1 MRKTLLAP
9 AVWIGALAVACLL
22 IALAGSALLFR
33 PPAGGTVTP
42 VTLPVTLLPA
52 PTSTPR
58 PTATPTLDPLAQLT
72 ATAAPGQIAVGRYVQ
87 ISGTEGAGLRLRA
100 APGLDG
106 TPLFLGF
113 DTEVFEVRDGPQVAD
128 GYTWWFI
135 VSPYDENRSGWAA
148 ADYLEV
154 INP

>member
-1 MRKTLLAP
+1 
-9 AVWIGALAVACLL
+9 
-22 IALAGSALLFR
+22 
-33 PPAGGTVTP
+33 
-42 VTLPVTLLPA
+42 
-52 PTSTPR
+52 
-58 PTATPTLDPLAQLT
+58 LDSLAQRT
-72 ATAAPGQIAVGRYVQ
+72 ATALPGQIAPGRYVQ
-87 ISGTEGAGLRLRA
+87 IGGTEGAGLRLRA

-128 GYTWWFI
+128 GYTWWFV

-154 INP
+154 ITP

>member
-1 MRKTLLAP
+1 MREALRVP
-9 AVWIGALAVACLL
+9 AVWVGALAVACLL
-22 IALAGSALLFR
+22 VTIGGSAVLFR
-33 PPAGGTVTP
+33 PAAAGTATP
-42 VTLPVTLLPA
+42 FPLPVTIIPA

-58 PTATPTLDPLAQLT
+58 PTPTLDPLAQLT
-72 ATAAPGQIAVGRYVQ
+72 VTAQPDQIAPGRYVQ
-87 ISGTEGAGLRLRA
+87 IGGTGGDGLRLRA

-113 DTEVFEVRDGPQVAD
+113 DAEVFEVRDGPQVAD

-135 VSPYDENRSGWAA
+135 VSPYDEKRSGWAA

-154 INP
+154 ITP